1 MNLKELIGIIKSR
14 KNSGAKDSYTDSLFK
29 KGLGRCGQKF
39 GEEAVELIV
48 ASIEGDQKH
57 AKQEAADVLYHYL
70 VLLEAQDI
78 SLDEIL
84 IILEQ
89 RTKMS
94 GFEEKLSR

>member
-14 KNSGAKDSYTDSLFK
+14 KNSGAKDSYTASLFK
-29 KGLGRCGQKF
+29 NGLGRCGQKF

-57 AKQEAADVLYHYL
+57 AKHEAADVLYHYL